1 MRDGRPNQDDRME
14 AASLADRERSARA
27 ARPLRRAAFLSD
39 LHLRGDEPEGI
50 TRAVDFVAHM
60 RRLGADALFLLG
72 DVYLAWMGRRS
83 LEDPGLARFHEALS
97 SAVADGLRVVLVHG
111 NHDFLLGP
119 DVERA
124 LGVEV
129 APSGLEVSLGGQRAL
144 LVHGDEFCTADR
156 SFHRLHAL
164 LRSRGVRALFATLPA
179 AASERVR
186 DALLGASVR
195 STAVKT
201 DEIMGL
207 VDAELQTTLAAGP
220 DLIVCGHVHR
230 PSDRRFDLGGRPGR
244 VVVLSDFE
252 RTGSHAIWSEG
263 RLELLPRDARFAPRA
278 GPVLAIDGPAG
289 SGKSAVSRAVAERL
303 GWGHLDSGALYR
315 AVTARALA
323 AGIAPAAATG
333 VLGALA
339 RGLCLDVDAHGR
351 VLAEGRVVPQGVLR
365 DAEVSAHVSR
375 VSADPE
381 VRAALLDVQ
390 RGAARRHRGL
400 VAEGRDM
407 TTVVFPEAAGRVYL
421 DARPEVRSQRR
432 TRQDAAAGQ
441 PAGEGSAALV
451 ERDRLDSSRS
461 VAPLVLGPDVQ
472 RIDTSE
478 LTLEQVVERVLAVL
492 PAGRLPSRGPLR

>member
-1 MRDGRPNQDDRME
+1 ME

-27 ARPLRRAAFLSD
+27 ARPLRRAGFLSD
-39 LHLRGDEPEGI
+39 LHLRGDAPEGVV
-50 TRAVDFVAHM
+50 RAVDFIAHA

-72 DVYLAWMGRRS
+72 DVYMAWMGRRS
-83 LEDPGLARFHEALS
+83 LDDPGLAPFHQALGA
-97 SAVADGLRVVLVHG
+97 AVAEGLRVVLVHG
-111 NHDFLLGP
+111 NHDFLLGR

-129 APSGLEVSLGGQRAL
+129 APSGLEVSLGGQSAL
-144 LVHGDEFCTADR
+144 LVHGDQFCTADR
-156 SFHRLHAL
+156 AYHRLHAV
-164 LRSRGVRALFATLPA
+164 LRSRSVRALVGALPA
-179 AASERVR
+179 AASERLR
-186 DALLGASVR
+186 DVLLDASAY
-195 STAVKT
+195 STAAKT

-207 VDAELQTTLAAGP
+207 VDAELRTTLAAGP

-230 PSDRRFDLGGRPGR
+230 PCDRRFELDGRRGR

-289 SGKSAVSRAVAERL
+289 SGKSAVSRAVAQRL

-323 AGIAPAAATG
+323 AGTAPAPG
-333 VLGALA
+333 VLGELA
-339 RGLCLDVDAHGR
+339 RALCLDVDLHGR
-351 VLAEGRVVPQGVLR
+351 VLAEGRVVPEGVLR
-365 DAEVSAHVSR
+365 GAEVSAQVSR

-407 TTVVFPEAAGRVYL
+407 TTVVFPDAAGRVYL

-451 ERDRLDSSRS
+451 ERDRLDSSRP
-461 VAPLVLGPDVQ
+461 VAPLVLGTGVQ
-472 RIDTSE
+472 RLDTSE
-478 LTLEQVVERVLAVL
+478 LSLEQVVERVLAVL
-492 PAGRLPSRGPLR
+492 PAGLLLNPGRHR

>member
-39 LHLRGDEPEGI
+39 LHLRGDEPEGVA
-50 TRAVDFVAHM
+50 RAVDFVAHT
-60 RRLGADALFLLG
+60 RRLGVDALFLLG
-72 DVYLAWMGRRS
+72 DVYLAWMGWRS
-83 LEDPGLARFHEALS
+83 LEDPGLAPFHEALR
-97 SAVADGLRVVLVHG
+97 AAAAEGLRVVLVHG

-129 APSGLEVSLGGQRAL
+129 APSGLEVGLGGQRAL
-144 LVHGDEFCTADR
+144 LVHGDAFCTADR
-156 SFHRLHAL
+156 SYHRLHAL
-164 LRSRGVRALFATLPA
+164 LRSRGARALFSALPA
-179 AASERVR
+179 AASERLR
-186 DALLGASVR
+186 DALLETSAR

-207 VDAELQTTLAAGP
+207 VDAELQLTLAAGP

-230 PSDRRFDLGGRPGR
+230 PSDRSFDLGGRRGR

-252 RTGSHAIWSEG
+252 RTGSHALWSGG

-289 SGKSAVSRAVAERL
+289 SGKSAVSRALAQRL

-323 AGIAPAAATG
+323 AGSAPAP
-333 VLGALA
+333 GALGELA
-339 RGLCLDVDAHGR
+339 RTLCLDVDGHGR
-351 VLAEGRVVPQGVLR
+351 VLAEGRVVPEAVLR
-365 DAEVSAHVSR
+365 SAEVSAHVSR

-390 RGAARRHRGL
+390 RGAARRQLGL

-407 TTVVFPEAAGRVYL
+407 TTVVFPDAAGRVYL

-451 ERDRLDSSRS
+451 ERDRLDSSRP
-461 VAPLVLGPDVQ
+461 VAPLALGPGVQ

-478 LTLEQVVERVLAVL
+478 LPLEQVVERVLAVL
-492 PAGRLPSRGPLR
+492 PAERLPSPVRLR

>member
-1 MRDGRPNQDDRME
+1 ME

-27 ARPLRRAAFLSD
+27 ARPLRRAAFVSD
-39 LHLRGDEPEGI
+39 LHLRGDEPEGVA
-50 TRAVDFVAHM
+50 RAVDFVAHA
-60 RRLGADALFLLG
+60 RRLGVDALFLLG

-83 LEDPGLARFHEALS
+83 LEDPGLAPFHEALRD
-97 SAVADGLRVVLVHG
+97 AAAEGLRVVLVHG

-129 APSGLEVSLGGQRAL
+129 APAGLEVGLGGQRAL
-144 LVHGDEFCTADR
+144 LVHGDAFCTADR
-156 SFHRLHAL
+156 SYHRLHAV
-164 LRSRGVRALFATLPA
+164 LRSRGARALFEALPA
-179 AASERVR
+179 AASARVR
-186 DALLGASVR
+186 DALLETSAR

-230 PSDRRFDLGGRPGR
+230 PSDRRFDLDGRRGR
-244 VVVLSDFE
+244 VVVMADFE
-252 RTGSHAIWSEG
+252 RTGSHALWSGG

-289 SGKSAVSRAVAERL
+289 SGKSAVSRALAQRL

-323 AGIAPAAATG
+323 ATATAP
-333 VLGALA
+333 GALGELA
-339 RGLCLDVDAHGR
+339 RALCLDVDRHGR
-351 VLAEGRVVPQGVLR
+351 VLADGRVVPEAILR
-365 DAEVSAHVSR
+365 SAEVSAHVSR

-390 RGAARRHRGL
+390 RGAARRHQGL

-407 TTVVFPEAAGRVYL
+407 TTVVFPDAAGRVYL
-421 DARPEVRSQRR
+421 DARPEVRTRRR
-432 TRQDAAAGQ
+432 TRQDEATGQ

-461 VAPLVLGPDVQ
+461 VAPLVLGPGVQ

-478 LTLEQVVERVLAVL
+478 LPLEQVVEKVMAVL
-492 PAGRLPSRGPLR
+492 PAGLLPSPGRLR